1 MFHSQ
6 GRRLNDVFMKIVIK
20 QMLETLIFLFFSF
33 IPPFCVLLQEIL
45 MYIVINN
52 IHLYD
57 IIIGTIHIY
66 IYTLLV

>member
-20 QMLETLIFLFFSF
+20 QMLEALIFLFFCIYTSF
-33 IPPFCVLLQEIL
+33 LCFITGNYNVNL
-45 MYIVINN
+45 MNY

-57 IIIGTIHIY
+57 IIVGTIHIY
-66 IYTLLV
+66 IYTLPV